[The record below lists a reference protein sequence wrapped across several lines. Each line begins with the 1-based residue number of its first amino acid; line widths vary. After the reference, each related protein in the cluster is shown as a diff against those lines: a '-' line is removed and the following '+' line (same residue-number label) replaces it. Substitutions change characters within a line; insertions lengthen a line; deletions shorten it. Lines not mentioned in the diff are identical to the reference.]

1 MIIAMSFS
9 KAESQRARLIPLIL
23 VVSRPAFVEKL
34 SGTAAWFLFWVFFFS
49 GALTFSHPAAI
60 KNALDY
66 GTNQTQLHRIIVS

>member
-34 SGTAAWFLFWVFFFS
+34 SDTTERVLFS
-49 GALTFSHPAAI
+49 GALTFSNPAAI

-66 GTNQTQLHRIIVS
+66 GTNQTEAHSSSG

>member
-23 VVSRPAFVEKL
+23 VVSRPAFAEKL
-34 SGTAAWFLFWVFFFS
+34 SGTAAWFLLWVFFFFFWS
-49 GALTFSHPAAI
+49 ADI

-66 GTNQTQLHRIIVS
+66 GKKPNTTTQQLRIIVS